1 MLNVNLNFLLTHFS
15 RRTAMTTLT
24 IKNLSMTEA
33 LDREAMAAI
42 RGGFWE
48 IFGLQFKSMAEDQN
62 GEECVN
68 GICVPYQ
75 QEEGNY

>member
-1 MLNVNLNFLLTHFS
+1 
-15 RRTAMTTLT
+15 MTTLT

-33 LDREAMAAI
+33 LDREAMVAI

-68 GICVPYQ
+68 GICVP
-75 QEEGNY
+75 